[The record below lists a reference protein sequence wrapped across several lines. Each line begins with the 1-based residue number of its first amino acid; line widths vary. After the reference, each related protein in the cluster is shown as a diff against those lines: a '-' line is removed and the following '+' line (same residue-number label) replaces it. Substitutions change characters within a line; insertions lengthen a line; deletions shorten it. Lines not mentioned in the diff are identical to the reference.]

1 MKKIKV
7 MSFNM
12 RTQVEADGVN
22 QFRSRK
28 DRILDMLTRE
38 DPDVIG
44 FQEVTD
50 EMRAWTREALGSKYT
65 VVGCGRMKDYTG
77 ESVAIAVRNS
87 LFEIISLESFWL
99 SDTPSVSGS
108 RYENAEQSNW
118 PRMTV
123 SAFVKCVGID
133 EPFHIINTHLDH
145 IGQRARYLGME
156 QVADYVSGINGKF
169 IYTGDMNA
177 APDAE
182 EIEIFNKRTE
192 AIGGKDATA
201 ELGGTFHNFGRREQ
215 KSKID
220 YIFTNADFENSHIV
234 PDEGK
239 DGLYYSD
246 HHAVCSD
253 ILL

>member
-1 MKKIKV
+1 MNKLKV

-12 RTQVEADGVN
+12 RTQVEGDGVN
-22 QFRSRK
+22 QFRARK

-38 DPDVIG
+38 DPDIIG

-50 EMRAWTREALGSKYT
+50 EMRQWLRESLGSKYT
-65 VVGCGRMKDYTG
+65 VVGCGRMEDYTG

-99 SDTPSVSGS
+99 SDTPSVPGS
-108 RYENAEQSNW
+108 RYENAEQSRW

-123 SAFVKCVGID
+123 SALVKCADVGL
-133 EPFHIINTHLDH
+133 PFYVINTHLDH
-145 IGQRARYLGME
+145 LGKRARYLGME
-156 QVADYVSGINGKF
+156 QTANYIASLGRKF

-177 APDAE
+177 YPDTE
-182 EIEIFNKRTE
+182 EIKVFNELLGDR
-192 AIGGKDATA
+192 GGKDATA
-201 ELGGTFHNFGRREQ
+201 ELGGTFHDFGRREI
-215 KSKID
+215 KGKID
-220 YIFTNADFENSHIV
+220 YIFTDGEYSNAYIV

-246 HHAVCSD
+246 HHAVCAD
-253 ILL
+253 IEL